1 MELGRRGEAAPPLR
15 VIPLGGVGEIGK
27 NMMAIESGDDILV
40 IDAGLMFPD
49 EEMLGIDL
57 VIPDMS
63 YLRQR
68 AKKVRG
74 VVLTHAHEDHIGGL
88 PFFLRD
94 MGSVP
99 IYGTKLTLGLVRT
112 KLREHKLADKTTFR
126 EIAPGTPFRVGAFQ
140 CDSYDVCHSIPD
152 AVGITVE
159 TPHGTIVHS
168 GDWKF
173 DHTPVD
179 GRQTDFA
186 RLSAIAAKGV
196 LLLLSDSTR
205 AEVPGYTPSERHV
218 GELLDGIM
226 PRAPGRVIITTF
238 ASNISRVKQIVEIAH
253 AWGRKT
259 AIIGRSMENY
269 SRTARELGHFD
280 LPDGALM
287 HPGDIGKLP
296 DHELCIITTGSQG
309 EPTSA
314 LSRMALG
321 DHRHVAVKDGDT
333 VVMSATPIPGN
344 EELVSRTVDNLFKLG
359 AEVIY
364 EPGRR
369 PHVSGHASQEE
380 LKLLL
385 GILRPKHFVPIH
397 GEYRMLVRHARMAMD
412 LGVAPEN
419 TFVMTNGD
427 VLEFGGKGAAV
438 KERVQVG
445 QVYVDGLGVGDVS
458 QAVMRDRW
466 SIGSDGFF
474 LVVVTIDRQ
483 TGQVIAGPDIVTK
496 GFVPEHDASGLIDEA
511 KARIL
516 SALGETQTGDHLVEA
531 ATLRDEIHGS
541 LSAFLY
547 ERTKRR
553 PMVLPVVMQV

>member
-1 MELGRRGEAAPPLR
+1 MAKSIRI
-15 VIPLGGVGEIGK
+15 IPLGGVGEIGK
-27 NMMAIESGDDILV
+27 NMMAIEHGDDIVV

-57 VIPDMS
+57 VIPDYA
-63 YLRQR
+63 YLRDR
-68 AKKVRG
+68 RKKVRAI
-74 VVLTHAHEDHIGGL
+74 VLTHAHEDHIGAL
-88 PFFLRD
+88 PYVLRD
-94 MGSVP
+94 LDVP
-99 IYGTKLTLGLVRT
+99 VYGTKLTIGLVRT
-112 KLREHKLADKTTFR
+112 KLKEHKLADRTTFR
-126 EIAPGTPFRVGAFQ
+126 ELTPGTPFRVGGLELDTYA
-140 CDSYDVCHSIPD
+140 VCHSIPD
-152 AVGITVE
+152 AVGVTIE
-159 TPHGTIVHS
+159 TPYGTIVHS

-179 GRQTDFA
+179 GRVTDFA

-196 LLLLSDSTR
+196 LLLMSDSTR
-205 AEVPGYTPSERHV
+205 AELPGYTPSERHV
-218 GELLDGIM
+218 GELFDAIM
-226 PRAPGRVIITTF
+226 SRAPGRVITTTF
-238 ASNISRVKQIVEIAH
+238 ASNISRIKQIVDIAS

-259 AIIGRSMENY
+259 AIVGRSMESY
-269 SRTARELGHFD
+269 TRTARELGY
-280 LPDGALM
+280 LEYPDGAIV
-287 HPGDIGKLP
+287 HAAEIGKLA
-296 DHELCIITTGSQG
+296 DHEICIITTGSQG

-344 EELVSRTVDNLFKLG
+344 EELVSRTVDNLYKLG

-364 EPGRR
+364 DPGVR

-385 GILRPKHFVPIH
+385 NILRPIHFVPIH
-397 GEYRMLVRHARMAMD
+397 GEYRMLVRHAKIAID
-412 LGVAPEN
+412 LGVEPGNA
-419 TFVMTNGD
+419 FVLTNGD
-427 VLEFGGKGAAV
+427 VLEIDGQGARLG
-438 KERVQVG
+438 ERVHVG

-458 QAVMRDRW
+458 QSVMRDRW

-474 LVVVTIDRQ
+474 LVVLTIEQR
-483 TGQVIAGPDIVTK
+483 TGRVVAGPDIVTK
-496 GFVPEHDASGLIDEA
+496 GFVPEKDAAELIEEAKLRITSGLGEA
-511 KARIL
+511 
-516 SALGETQTGDHLVEA
+516 QTGEHLAEVSA
-531 ATLRDEIHGS
+531 LRDEIHAS